1 MDYQTIVQIISNN
14 GFPIIMCLLLY
25 RQMLT
30 SEEAHKQEIEGLKE
44 SITANTNAINTLIQT
59 IERKD

>member
-25 RQMLT
+25 RQMLV
-30 SEEAHKQEIEGLKE
+30 SEETHKQEIEGLKD
-44 SITANTNAINTLIQT
+44 SINANTNAINALVQT
-59 IERKD
+59 IERKE

>member
-1 MDYQTIVQIISNN
+1 MDYQAIVQIISNN

-25 RQMLT
+25 RQMLN
-30 SEEAHKQEIEGLKE
+30 SEETHRKEIEGLQE
-44 SITANTNAINTLIQT
+44 SINSNTNAINALLQT

>member
-25 RQMLT
+25 RQMLV

-44 SITANTNAINTLIQT
+44 SLNANTTAMNALIQT
-59 IERKD
+59 IERKK

>member
-25 RQMLT
+25 RQMLR
-30 SEEAHKQEIEGLKE
+30 SEEAHRQEIEGLQE
-44 SITANTNAINTLIQT
+44 SINANTNAMNALIQT
-59 IERKD
+59 IGKKD

>member
-44 SITANTNAINTLIQT
+44 SITANTNAINALIQT

>member
-1 MDYQTIVQIISNN
+1 MDYQAIVQIISNN

-44 SITANTNAINTLIQT
+44 SITENTNAINALIQT
-59 IERKD
+59 IERKE

>member
-1 MDYQTIVQIISNN
+1 MDYQAIVQIISNN

-30 SEEAHKQEIEGLKE
+30 SEETHKQEIEGLKE
-44 SITANTNAINTLIQT
+44 SITANTNAMNALIQT
-59 IERKD
+59 IERKK

>member
-44 SITANTNAINTLIQT
+44 SITANTNAINSLIQT
-59 IERKD
+59 IERKK

>member
-30 SEEAHKQEIEGLKE
+30 SEEAHKQEIEGFKE
-44 SITANTNAINTLIQT
+44 SIIANTNAINALIQT
-59 IERKD
+59 IERKE

>member
-1 MDYQTIVQIISNN
+1 MDYQAIVQIISNN

-30 SEEAHKQEIEGLKE
+30 SEEAHKQELEGLKE
-44 SITANTNAINTLIQT
+44 SITANTNAINALIQT
-59 IERKD
+59 IEREE

>member
-44 SITANTNAINTLIQT
+44 SINANTNAMNALLQT
-59 IERKD
+59 IERKK

>member
-1 MDYQTIVQIISNN
+1 MDYQAIVQIISNN

-44 SITANTNAINTLIQT
+44 SITANTNAINALIQT
-59 IERKD
+59 IERKE

>member
-30 SEEAHKQEIEGLKE
+30 SEESHKQEIEGLKE
-44 SITANTNAINTLIQT
+44 SITANTNAINTLIQAL
-59 IERKD
+59 ERKE

>member
-1 MDYQTIVQIISNN
+1 MDYQAIVQIISNN

-25 RQMLT
+25 RQMLN
-30 SEEAHKQEIEGLKE
+30 SEETHKQEIEGLKE
-44 SITANTNAINTLIQT
+44 SITANTNAMNALIQT

>member
-25 RQMLT
+25 RQMLV
-30 SEEAHKQEIEGLKE
+30 SEEAHKQEIEGLKD
-44 SITANTNAINTLIQT
+44 SINANTNAINALVQT
-59 IERKD
+59 IERKK

>member
-44 SITANTNAINTLIQT
+44 SLNANTNAMNALIQT
-59 IERKD
+59 IERKE

>member
-44 SITANTNAINTLIQT
+44 SLNANTTAMNALIQT
-59 IERKD
+59 IERKK

>member
-1 MDYQTIVQIISNN
+1 MDYQAIVQLISNN

-44 SITANTNAINTLIQT
+44 SITANTNAINALIQT
-59 IERKD
+59 IERKE

>member
-25 RQMLT
+25 RQMLS
-30 SEEAHKQEIEGLKE
+30 SEEAHKQEIEELKD
-44 SITANTNAINTLIQT
+44 SINANTNAMNALLQT
-59 IERKD
+59 IERKE

>member
-1 MDYQTIVQIISNN
+1 MDYQAIVQIISNN

-25 RQMLT
+25 RQMLA

-44 SITANTNAINTLIQT
+44 SINANTNAMNALIQT
-59 IERKD
+59 IGKKD